1 MSSSGILRTLEDTR
15 CEMLHVSTQS
25 SRKTVSLCNSSFLF
39 QNSFPCPL
47 RGFSPIPCLSL
58 LRLTVNSLFKPS
70 LLWLYVASL
79 IIVHQILFPRIKS
92 KSDGDFFHLLPQSV
106 QTVTFQEFSE
116 MNLLPPDI
124 MDWVS
129 VYNTVLGFLVYN
141 VEFRKIAIS
150 SNACSE

>member
-1 MSSSGILRTLEDTR
+1 M
-15 CEMLHVSTQS
+15 
-25 SRKTVSLCNSSFLF
+25 
-39 QNSFPCPL
+39 
-47 RGFSPIPCLSL
+47 
-58 LRLTVNSLFKPS
+58 
-70 LLWLYVASL
+70 
-79 IIVHQILFPRIKS
+79 S

-106 QTVTFQEFSE
+106 QTVTFQELSE

-141 VEFRKIAIS
+141 VLVYNRKIAVS